1 MHLQGLELSEVG
13 LVGFPLLPAELSL
26 HGPELI
32 VLRVVI
38 ACEVARRI
46 RLHLVVVPG
55 EGAEA
60 VGIVSLV
67 EYLHGRAAD
76 YGIHVSGPMVEV
88 ALLFPAF
95 AENGR
100 YGYRILILE
109 ESEDG
114 LDCSVA
120 HAELLGE
127 EGDLNRAFPPV
138 HSDPVLD
145 DGETFVRSRLSHF
158 PERHSAAFPGSDV
171 HEAMVVLRLVVVSD
185 YGWVFLSHITHIRS
199 FSESNK
205 LTRFPSS
212 SLYFLVFSSL
222 SLDKHQLESF
232 VFL

>member
-1 MHLQGLELSEVG
+1 MRLIGLR
-13 LVGFPLLPAELSL
+13 LLPLEPSL
-26 HGPELI
+26 LI
-32 VLRVVI
+32 HKLAVLIIIR
-38 ACEVARRI
+38 ACEVPGWI

-55 EGAEA
+55 EGTETIG
-60 VGIVSLV
+60 VESLV
-67 EYLHGRAAD
+67 EHLHGRPSD
-76 YGIHVSGPMVEV
+76 DGIDVTCPIIQV
-88 ALLFPAF
+88 ALLFSVPV
-95 AENGR
+95 EDRR
-100 YGYRILILE
+100 YGYRLLLLE

-158 PERHSAAFPGSDV
+158 PERHSAALPGSDV

-185 YGWVFLSHITHIRS
+185 YGWVFLSHTTHIRS